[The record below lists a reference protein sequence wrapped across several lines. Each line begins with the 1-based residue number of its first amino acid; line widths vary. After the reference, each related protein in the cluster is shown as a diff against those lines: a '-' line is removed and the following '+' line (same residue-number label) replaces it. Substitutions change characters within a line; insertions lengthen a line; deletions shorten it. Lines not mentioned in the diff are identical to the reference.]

1 MASTTTTYGYKLPST
16 GDSGANSGDGWA
28 ANINFNTQRLDAHS
42 HNGTDSVI
50 LTAAASTGVAQN
62 IDNTIHATDITLGW
76 VLQADGQYKRRIS
89 MLPSSL
95 KFDTHPASV
104 RKYTSTS
111 GGEDLWDVIHP
122 TIEKFAIGTLDI
134 YIDRVSGEPVN
145 GSNILIKLVYV
156 A

>member
-1 MASTTTTYGYKLPST
+1 MPSTTTTYGYKKPAT
-16 GDSGANSGDGWA
+16 GDNGANSGDGWA
-28 ANINFNTQRLDAHS
+28 ANVNFNTDRLDAHS

-50 LTAAASTGVAQN
+50 LTSASSTGVAQDIN
-62 IDNTIHATDITLGW
+62 NTIHATDVTLGW

-95 KFDTHPASV
+95 KFDTHVPSV
-104 RKYTSTS
+104 RKYTSAS
-111 GGEDLWDVIHP
+111 GGEDLWDLVHP
-122 TIEKFAIGTLDI
+122 TIEKFAIGTFDI

-145 GSNILIKLVYV
+145 GSSILLKVVYV